1 MNLTRICLKHV
12 PILLLTLQKWTLVVA
27 FFILCANAFGNLV
40 GGRQNVD
47 LNEDKSASDA
57 LNHAVRQHNSK
68 NTYLEVVTKVLLA
81 QSQVV
86 AGVKYFFTVLMV
98 RTNCKMNSQYSE
110 TNCPLTFK
118 CEFTVWSRPWMKS
131 TIVTE
136 KCNKFNST

>member
-1 MNLTRICLKHV
+1 MKK
-12 PILLLTLQKWTLVVA
+12 ILVAFCCSA
-27 FFILCANAFGNLV
+27 FFILCANAVGNLV

-98 RTNCKMNSQYSE
+98 RTNCEMNSWPCTIPQE
-110 TNCPLTFK
+110 NVQTFK